1 MTDTMSRL
9 SSVASL
15 RLPAIQHP
23 LSRLIDPETLSLRGY
38 SRNYAG
44 SDEVVPP
51 LLRDVDLDFVFR
63 GQNTRRATGYPYDKA
78 PPKQSSFS
86 LVSQPIPEGVEVSV
100 ALDPV
105 KPRLPIFGQRVAPES
120 RGSRVTSLTSTIK
133 TSITSQTNTSRTSIL
148 TRTTTAASCPEA
160 QLRIQVD
167 QLEHELRQNIQ
178 LLGHLNLQRM
188 FKNNHPEGKA
198 LANRDVLLMI
208 LTKFLGRFIT
218 LQQYS
223 QLLLRLHLSKKAAIS
238 FEELWEAIRESGAG
252 GPATWFNPTQ
262 DPSTATPL
270 SPAKVTAS
278 QTLSLLRG
286 QAQNR
291 FLKVIESRPTE
302 LGLQRISLI
311 VAPELKRCLAQ
322 LGLNLEDREF
332 EKLWKKFD
340 SEGLGAVNVRG
351 LLRKLGLS
359 QRKTSDTNDN
369 NDQVSSSINGEDTK
383 ARPRALSK
391 SEEERGVS
399 ITMEKWL
406 KDKFR
411 EGVQRMKS
419 QFDQLDPDQ
428 TYKVGLE
435 EFLQVLKTFGLNLK
449 REHVGL
455 FLARCGLG
463 LNKTG
468 VIHYPEFLRMFQDRS
483 EEGVTHRILS
493 NPQHRFHHIQ
503 GSISHASTV
512 TMVEAKLARLFQ
524 SEYLSLLEMFQSIDK
539 CHRRVVSQEEFRA
552 AIESRF
558 GLEVAEPEFDQLLDR
573 LPLDKDGN
581 VQYPVFMAA
590 FDTRRGVPSLFEAS
604 PAGNLGRTNEEQE
617 GLNVQLENEES
628 GTLGR
633 GRSVAQLF
641 QIIKALVKNHYQAAE
656 RVFEKLDEKN
666 TKRLSQET
674 FYQLLKRFDIHPE
687 VSRGEIRHLWVT
699 LITNQDRTLDFLQ
712 LARHFGYSPKSSCFP
727 NAKRSPPKKGD
738 ENLRQCSRKLHCVS
752 DILADGVRA
761 KVELSLDELRAEFE
775 ELDPYRTGFVSQEEF
790 QEVLKGLCVHL
801 DDYEWEMLAQK
812 FDINRD
818 GRVSFVEFLRP
829 FGRRKQPWRHGSNM
843 AGILQFHNETEDLS
857 AEKGSSLC
865 DQVPL
870 SSRLRKKLQRQ
881 GKILRRAFHR
891 LDSSDS
897 GYLSPGEFRAALRLC
912 DVPLDPEEYYHVLA
926 GLDRDLAGRV
936 AYRRLIQDIRK
947 RRTSGTRVK
956 SHHHPS

>member
-23 LSRLIDPETLSLRGY
+23 LSRLRDPETLSLRGY
-38 SRNYAG
+38 SRDYAG

-51 LLRDVDLDFVFR
+51 LLRDGGLDFVFR
-63 GQNTRRATGYPYDKA
+63 GQNTRRTTGYPYDNS
-78 PPKQSSFS
+78 PPKQSRFS

-120 RGSRVTSLTSTIK
+120 RGSRVTSITS
-133 TSITSQTNTSRTSIL
+133 TSITSQTSTVSQTNTSRTSIL

-188 FKNNHPEGKA
+188 FKNNHPDGKA

-223 QLLLRLHLSKKAAIS
+223 QLLLR
-238 FEELWEAIRESGAG
+238 
-252 GPATWFNPTQ
+252 
-262 DPSTATPL
+262 
-270 SPAKVTAS
+270 
-278 QTLSLLRG
+278 
-286 QAQNR
+286 
-291 FLKVIESRPTE
+291 FLEVIESRPTE
-302 LGLQRISLI
+302 LDLQRTSLI

-340 SEGLGAVNVRG
+340 SEGLGAVKVRG

-369 NDQVSSSINGEDTK
+369 NDHQVSSSINGEDTK

-399 ITMEKWL
+399 IAMEKWL

-428 TYKVGLE
+428 TCKVGLE
-435 EFLQVLKTFGLNLK
+435 EFLQVLKIFGLNLK

-483 EEGVTHRILS
+483 EEGVTHKILS

-524 SEYLSLLEMFQSIDK
+524 SEYLALLEMFQSIDK

-558 GLEVAEPEFDQLLDR
+558 GLEVAEPEFEQLLDR

-604 PAGNLGRTNEEQE
+604 PAGYLGRTNEEQE
-617 GLNVQLENEES
+617 GLNVQLVNEES
-628 GTLGR
+628 GILGR

-761 KVELSLDELRAEFE
+761 KVELSLDELREEFE
-775 ELDPYRTGFVSQEEF
+775 ELDPYRTGFVSQKEF
-790 QEVLKGLCVHL
+790 QEVLKGLCAHL
-801 DDYEWEMLAQK
+801 DDYEWEMLARK

-881 GKILRRAFHR
+881 GKILRRAFRR
-891 LDSSDS
+891 LDSSAS

-947 RRTSGTRVK
+947 KRTSGTRVK
-956 SHHHPS
+956 

>member
-23 LSRLIDPETLSLRGY
+23 LSRLRDPETLSLRGY
-38 SRNYAG
+38 SRDYAG

-51 LLRDVDLDFVFR
+51 LLRDGGLDFVFR
-63 GQNTRRATGYPYDKA
+63 GQNTRRTTGYPYDNS
-78 PPKQSSFS
+78 PPKQSRFS

-120 RGSRVTSLTSTIK
+120 RGSRVTSITS
-133 TSITSQTNTSRTSIL
+133 TSITSQTSTVSQTNTSRTSIL

-188 FKNNHPEGKA
+188 FKNNHPDGKA

-223 QLLLRLHLSKKAAIS
+223 QLLLR
-238 FEELWEAIRESGAG
+238 
-252 GPATWFNPTQ
+252 
-262 DPSTATPL
+262 
-270 SPAKVTAS
+270 
-278 QTLSLLRG
+278 
-286 QAQNR
+286 
-291 FLKVIESRPTE
+291 FLEVIESRPTE
-302 LGLQRISLI
+302 LDLQRTSLI

-340 SEGLGAVNVRG
+340 SEGLGAVKVRG

-369 NDQVSSSINGEDTK
+369 NDHQVSSSINGEDTK

-399 ITMEKWL
+399 IAMEKWL

-428 TYKVGLE
+428 TCKVGLE
-435 EFLQVLKTFGLNLK
+435 EFLQVLKIFGLNLK

-483 EEGVTHRILS
+483 EEGVTHKILS

-524 SEYLSLLEMFQSIDK
+524 SEYLALLEMFQSIDK

-552 AIESRF
+552 AIESR
-558 GLEVAEPEFDQLLDR
+558 
-573 LPLDKDGN
+573 
-581 VQYPVFMAA
+581 
-590 FDTRRGVPSLFEAS
+590 RGVPSLFEAS
-604 PAGNLGRTNEEQE
+604 PAGYLGRTNEEQE
-617 GLNVQLENEES
+617 GLNVQLVNEES
-628 GTLGR
+628 GILGR

-761 KVELSLDELRAEFE
+761 KVELSLDELREEFE
-775 ELDPYRTGFVSQEEF
+775 ELDPYRTGFVSQKEF
-790 QEVLKGLCVHL
+790 QEVLKGLCAHL
-801 DDYEWEMLAQK
+801 DDYEWEMLARK

-881 GKILRRAFHR
+881 GKILRRAFRR
-891 LDSSDS
+891 LDSSAS

-947 RRTSGTRVK
+947 KRTSGTRVK
-956 SHHHPS
+956 

>member
-23 LSRLIDPETLSLRGY
+23 LSRLRDPETLSLRGY
-38 SRNYAG
+38 SRDYAG

-51 LLRDVDLDFVFR
+51 LLRDGGLDFVFR
-63 GQNTRRATGYPYDKA
+63 GQNTRRTTGYPYDNS
-78 PPKQSSFS
+78 PPKQSRFS

-120 RGSRVTSLTSTIK
+120 RGSRVTSITS
-133 TSITSQTNTSRTSIL
+133 TSITSQTSTVSQTNTSRTSIL

-188 FKNNHPEGKA
+188 FKNNHPDGKA

-252 GPATWFNPTQ
+252 GPAAWFNPTQ
-262 DPSTATPL
+262 DPSTAPL
-270 SPAKVTAS
+270 LAPAKVTAS

-291 FLKVIESRPTE
+291 FLEVIESRPTE
-302 LGLQRISLI
+302 LDLQRTSLI

-340 SEGLGAVNVRG
+340 SEGLGAVKVRG

-369 NDQVSSSINGEDTK
+369 NDHQVSSSINGEDTK

-399 ITMEKWL
+399 IAMEKWL

-428 TYKVGLE
+428 TCKVGLE
-435 EFLQVLKTFGLNLK
+435 EFLQVLKIFGLNLK

-483 EEGVTHRILS
+483 EEGVTHKILS
-493 NPQHRFHHIQ
+493 NPQHR
-503 GSISHASTV
+503 
-512 TMVEAKLARLFQ
+512 
-524 SEYLSLLEMFQSIDK
+524 SIDK

-558 GLEVAEPEFDQLLDR
+558 GLEVAEPEFEQLLDR

-604 PAGNLGRTNEEQE
+604 PAGYLGRTNEEQE
-617 GLNVQLENEES
+617 GLNVQLVNEES
-628 GTLGR
+628 GILGR

-761 KVELSLDELRAEFE
+761 KVELSLDELREEFE
-775 ELDPYRTGFVSQEEF
+775 ELDPYRTGFVSQKEF
-790 QEVLKGLCVHL
+790 QEVLKGLCAHL
-801 DDYEWEMLAQK
+801 DDYEWEMLARK

-881 GKILRRAFHR
+881 GKILRRAFRR
-891 LDSSDS
+891 LDSSAS

-947 RRTSGTRVK
+947 KRTSGTRVK
-956 SHHHPS
+956 

>member
-23 LSRLIDPETLSLRGY
+23 LSRLRDPETLSLRGY
-38 SRNYAG
+38 SRDYAG

-51 LLRDVDLDFVFR
+51 LLRDGGLDFVFR
-63 GQNTRRATGYPYDKA
+63 GQNTRRTTGYPYDNS
-78 PPKQSSFS
+78 PPKQSRFS

-120 RGSRVTSLTSTIK
+120 RGSRVTSITS
-133 TSITSQTNTSRTSIL
+133 TSITSQTSTVSQTNTSRTSIL

-188 FKNNHPEGKA
+188 FKNNHPDGKA

-252 GPATWFNPTQ
+252 GPAAWFNPTQ
-262 DPSTATPL
+262 DPSTAPL
-270 SPAKVTAS
+270 LAPAKVTAS

-291 FLKVIESRPTE
+291 FLEVIESRPTE
-302 LGLQRISLI
+302 LDLQRTSLI

-340 SEGLGAVNVRG
+340 SEGLGAVKVRG

-369 NDQVSSSINGEDTK
+369 NDHQVSSSINGEDTK

-399 ITMEKWL
+399 IAMEKWL

-428 TYKVGLE
+428 TCKVGLE
-435 EFLQVLKTFGLNLK
+435 EFLQVLKIFGLNLK

-483 EEGVTHRILS
+483 EEGVTHKILS
-493 NPQHRFHHIQ
+493 NPQHR
-503 GSISHASTV
+503 
-512 TMVEAKLARLFQ
+512 
-524 SEYLSLLEMFQSIDK
+524 SIDK

-552 AIESRF
+552 AIESR
-558 GLEVAEPEFDQLLDR
+558 
-573 LPLDKDGN
+573 
-581 VQYPVFMAA
+581 
-590 FDTRRGVPSLFEAS
+590 RGVPSLFEAS
-604 PAGNLGRTNEEQE
+604 PAGYLGRTNEEQE
-617 GLNVQLENEES
+617 GLNVQLVNEES
-628 GTLGR
+628 GILGR

-761 KVELSLDELRAEFE
+761 KVELSLDELREEFE
-775 ELDPYRTGFVSQEEF
+775 ELDPYRTGFVSQKEF
-790 QEVLKGLCVHL
+790 QEVLKGLCAHL
-801 DDYEWEMLAQK
+801 DDYEWEMLARK

-881 GKILRRAFHR
+881 GKILRRAFRR
-891 LDSSDS
+891 LDSSAS

-947 RRTSGTRVK
+947 KRTSGTRVK
-956 SHHHPS
+956 